1 MRGFKSGV
9 GRHYRLCLKT
19 SLQSRMGGPARGNH
33 RFCLSPENKYAE
45 AACLEHD
52 NDTVLHRVLDSWER
66 KSCNYQ
72 GEENNA
78 TECLITTLSHGSVAT
93 VEQADLHVSQ
103 SEVKPFS
110 HVRPL
115 RPSEPHLGFILTFI
129 HFLVP
134 PPPQFYDDV
143 FFFIIRCLLK
153 HKTDNMIKYFSFVQ
167 QILFVTH

>member
-1 MRGFKSGV
+1 ME
-9 GRHYRLCLKT
+9 RHYRLCLKT
-19 SLQSRMGGPARGNH
+19 SLQSRTGGPARGNH

-72 GEENNA
+72 REENNA

-103 SEVKPFS
+103 SEVKQFS

-115 RPSEPHLGFILTFI
+115 RPSEVHLGFILTLTFI
-129 HFLVP
+129 SSSP
-134 PPPQFYDDV
+134 PTTTV
-143 FFFIIRCLLK
+143 LWWWFFFIIQCLLK
-153 HKTDNMIKYFSFVQ
+153 HKYDQVFLICSANALCDKLGI
-167 QILFVTH
+167 